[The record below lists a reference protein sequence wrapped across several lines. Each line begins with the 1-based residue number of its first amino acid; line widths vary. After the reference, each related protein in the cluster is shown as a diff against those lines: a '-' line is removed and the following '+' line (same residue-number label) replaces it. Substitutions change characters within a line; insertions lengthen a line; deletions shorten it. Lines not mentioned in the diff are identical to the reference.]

1 LLEEEAPVVAAAVAV
16 SNGPT
21 PSPFPGKK
29 GKTPQEVKV
38 QPEGETVMT
47 FETNLDG
54 HLDEDIVDAVI
65 KGTIAFKYR
74 IKDNVWRII
83 SKNDGVYSCPPDGW
97 GGREYIPIKKQSS
110 QPKSPTLK
118 TPLPLTPA
126 NSISVTPI
134 NTTTAITPDGLL
146 FEQIR
151 QQFTQLNLQQE
162 HYNNLLQAQQQHQN
176 VEQNGNLAA
185 SANLRVGKAMSL
197 DAGNRGKVET
207 TEELLQ
213 RHGFR

>member
-1 LLEEEAPVVAAAVAV
+1 MI
-16 SNGPT
+16 S
-21 PSPFPGKK
+21 
-29 GKTPQEVKV
+29 
-38 QPEGETVMT
+38 
-47 FETNLDG
+47 
-54 HLDEDIVDAVI
+54 
-65 KGTIAFKYR
+65 R
-74 IKDNVWRII
+74 IFFYI
-83 SKNDGVYSCPPDGW
+83 S
-97 GGREYIPIKKQSS
+97 E
-110 QPKSPTLK
+110 SPTLK

-162 HYNNLLQAQQQHQN
+162 HYNNLLQAQQQN
-176 VEQNGNLAA
+176 VTEQNGNLAA
-185 SANLRVGKAMSL
+185 SSANLRVGKAMSL